1 MKVYNIEEYIEFGYH
16 AEDDLKV
23 RDQRRTKRPWEDIK
37 KKSTEKVQSSFFVNN
52 VPTEVF
58 EKFESRLL
66 KINYYDGNRD
76 TCIILGRTF

>member
-1 MKVYNIEEYIEFGYH
+1 MKVYNVENYIEFGYH

-23 RDQRRTKRPWEDIK
+23 RDQRRTKRY
-37 KKSTEKVQSSFFVNN
+37 KKSTEKVQPSFFVNN

>member
-1 MKVYNIEEYIEFGYH
+1 MVYNVENYIEFGYH

-23 RDQRRTKRPWEDIK
+23 RDQRRTKRPWEDI
-37 KKSTEKVQSSFFVNN
+37 TEKVQPSFFVNN

-66 KINYYDGNRD
+66 KISYYDGNRD